1 MEPGS
6 PIVVLYASAGG
17 GHRAAARAIA
27 QALSEG
33 AWEVMKIAPLATLF
47 AFMVGITLGL
57 PAGYYGGRLDTFL
70 SFLANLILAFP
81 VILLFY
87 LLVTPEIVETVDLL
101 DHTPR
106 WFARAYGDGY
116 LWWVRTLPHLWD
128 WAYEL
133 GEDLTRYRGDDPF
146 TKWFRARLARS
157 LYARLRA
164 LSPAAM
170 VSTHFMCAAVVSDLK
185 RRGDLDAWSGV
196 VLTDYASHRI
206 WMQPH
211 TDLYCVPA
219 EREYDEF
226 ADAVGMIGLRPAQVA
241 LTGIPIRKEFRE
253 PPDVEGLR
261 ERLDLREGV
270 PCVVLMSGAKD
281 SRILVR
287 MLGELARVERP
298 LDVLAIVGKERR
310 RVHRAVERYRDHPTM
325 RLQNLGIVDYI
336 SDVFAAAD
344 LVIGKAGGL
353 TTTECLARQ
362 APMLIFKPYKGQ
374 EERNAQTMLEAG
386 AASRV
391 SQFAGMARRIEHLVY
406 NRERLARM
414 KEACRRAARPDAALE
429 VARRVVAGIRGTRPG

>member
-1 MEPGS
+1 MEGTPCILI
-6 PIVVLYASAGG
+6 PYASAGG

-27 QALSEG
+27 EALP
-33 AWEVMKIAPLATLF
+33 EVGWQGQ
-47 AFMVGITLGL
+47 VQ
-57 PAGYYGGRLDTFL
+57 
-70 SFLANLILAFP
+70 
-81 VILLFY
+81 
-87 LLVTPEIVETVDLL
+87 TVDLL
-101 DHTPR
+101 AYTPR
-106 WFARAYGDGY
+106 WFSRMYGDGY

-146 TKWFRARLARS
+146 TRWFRARVARRF
-157 LYARLRA
+157 YDHLREVR
-164 LSPAAM
+164 PAAI
-170 VSTHFMCAAVVSDLK
+170 VSTHFMCAAVVSDM
-185 RRGDLDAWSGV
+185 RRKGELECWNGV

-226 ADAVGMIGLRPAQVA
+226 ADAVGMIGLRPDQVA
-241 LTGIPIRKEFRE
+241 LTGIPIRREFRE
-253 PPDVEGLR
+253 EADTEGLR
-261 ERLDLREGV
+261 SRLGLREGV
-270 PCVVLMSGAKD
+270 PCVVLMSGARD

-287 MLGELARVERP
+287 MVTELARIERP
-298 LDVLAIVGKERR
+298 LDVLAVVGKERK

-325 RLQNLGIVDYI
+325 RLQNLGIIDYI
-336 SDVFAAAD
+336 GDVFAVAD

-353 TTTECLARQ
+353 TTTECLARR

-374 EERNAQTMLEAG
+374 EERNAQTLLEAG

-406 NRERLARM
+406 NPERMARM
-414 KEACRRAARPDAALE
+414 KEACRRAARPEAALE
-429 VARRVVAGIRGTRPG
+429 VAKRVVEGISRSRPG